1 VRRELPMSL
10 FPMFL
15 KLDGRRCLVVGS
27 GTVARPKIE
36 SLLRAGAQVAVVA
49 PDAQPEV
56 AAWAREGKL
65 EWRQRQF
72 VEGDLAGAFLVVAA
86 TNRKAVNHAVAE
98 AARAQGVLCNSVDDP
113 PDCDFYYPSVVE
125 RGDLQIAVSTAGKSP
140 ALAQRLREEL
150 SALLPED
157 VGPWLDSLGE
167 QRLRVLAA
175 LPASEERREILHQL
189 ARREFCDPRDCPV
202 ERKLEQILERSAQ
215 QAGEADSAHV
225 GTVYLTG
232 AGPGSPELLTVRA
245 RTLIQT
251 ASCILYDDLV
261 PPAVVALARPDAL
274 AVNVGK
280 RCGQKLVT
288 QEQIHAWMIEYA
300 SEGHSVVRL
309 KGGDPGLFGR
319 GAEEIAALTR
329 AGIQFEIVP
338 GVSAPLAAAAAA
350 KVSLT
355 DRERSSR
362 VVFTTRH
369 LAGNETGGVSAPDAA
384 STLALY
390 MPGKDYAALQTELL
404 AKGWPAETTCVL
416 VSAASL
422 SSQQIVTVSIG
433 ELGTVSPLPAPAVI
447 LILPQP
453 AGSVVR
459 S

>member
-1 VRRELPMSL
+1 
-10 FPMFL
+10 MFL
-15 KLDGRRCLVVGS
+15 KLEGRRCLVVGG

-36 SLLRAGAQVAVVA
+36 SLLRAGAQVTVVA
-49 PDAQPEV
+49 PDTQPEI
-56 AAWAREGKL
+56 AAWAREGRL
-65 EWRQRQF
+65 EWLQREF
-72 VEGDLAGAFLVVAA
+72 AADDLTGAFLVVAA
-86 TNRKAVNHAVAE
+86 TNRKQVNHAVAE
-98 AARAQGVLCNSVDDP
+98 AARAQSVLCNSVDDP

-157 VGPWLDSLGE
+157 VGPWLESLGE

-175 LPASEERREILHQL
+175 LPASEERKQILHQL
-189 ARREFCDPRDCPV
+189 ARRESCDLRDCPV
-202 ERKLEQILERSAQ
+202 ERTLERILNRPEEEVDAQ
-215 QAGEADSAHV
+215 TAARA

-232 AGPGSPELLTVRA
+232 AGPGSVELVTVRA
-245 RTLIQT
+245 RALIRT

-261 PPAVVALARPDAL
+261 PPAVVALARHDAL
-274 AVNVGK
+274 VVNVGK

-288 QEQIHAWMIEYA
+288 QEQIHTWMIDYA
-300 SEGHSVVRL
+300 SQGHSVVRL

-329 AGIQFEIVP
+329 AGIAFEIIP

-355 DRERSSR
+355 DRDRSSR

-369 LAGNETGGVSAPDAA
+369 LAGNETGGVSAPDAG

-404 AKGWPAETTCVL
+404 AKGWPGETSCVL
-416 VSAASL
+416 VSGASL
-422 SSQQIVTVSIG
+422 SSQQIVAVPLS
-433 ELGTVSPLPAPAVI
+433 ELGAIRPLPAPAVI

-453 AGSVVR
+453 AE
-459 S
+459 